1 MCFTKQS
8 LRHNLYLFI
17 FCYKYQ
23 CVGII
28 FSLPYLALLCHAVKF
43 FDACD
48 HDLPVSMSYPKK
60 TENYTN
66 QEPVNSQPP
75 RKRICPSHSEADHER
90 TQPPDDDYRAARR
103 ARAFP
108 LWHGEDAEDGG
119 GDAFGH
125 VELLVAHTLAA
136 DRLRQR
142 AIGRENFREG
152 RQVGHL
158 KNEAGF

>member
-1 MCFTKQS
+1 M
-8 LRHNLYLFI
+8 RWNYI
-17 FCYKYQ
+17 F
-23 CVGII
+23 
-28 FSLPYLALLCHAVKF
+28 LALPCHAVKF

-75 RKRICPSHSEADHER
+75 RKRICPSHSEAGHDR

-108 LWHGEDAEDGG
+108 LWHGEDAEDAGPRLGDEDRTAVDGG
-119 GDAFGH
+119 GDALGH
-125 VELLVAHTLAA
+125 VELLVAHAVTA

-142 AIGRENFREG
+142 AVGRENFREG
-152 RQVGHL
+152 RQVGAPE
-158 KNEAGF
+158 K